1 MTRILIASD
10 LHLEFSDI
18 DLDAAA
24 ADVVVLAGDIHE
36 GAAGIEWAKTRF
48 GQPVVYVAGNH
59 EFYNGEVGA
68 VTAAMKASAAG
79 SNVHVLDDAAA
90 MIAGVRFLGAVLW
103 TDFDLYGATVK
114 EDAFARCLNFMP
126 DFKIVRYGV
135 ETFTPDDTIAI
146 HNRSRAW
153 LGARLAET
161 HDEPTVVVTHHAPH
175 RGSLAEK
182 YAEDPVSAAFVSD
195 LEPLILEA
203 QPALW
208 IHGHTHTPFDYRV
221 GATRVV
227 CNPRGYARKPNAHR
241 ENPDF
246 SPGFIVEV

>member
-18 DLDAAA
+18 ALDASA

-36 GAAGIEWAKTRF
+36 GAAGIEWAKARF
-48 GQPVVYVAGNH
+48 AQPVVYVAGNH

-68 VTAAMKASAAG
+68 VTAAMKAAAEG
-79 SNVHVLDDAAA
+79 SSVQVLDDEAVT
-90 MIAGVRFLGAVLW
+90 IDGVRFLGAVLW
-103 TDFDLYGATVK
+103 TDFGLYGEAVK
-114 EDAFARCLNFMP
+114 AEAFERCLKFMP
-126 DFKIVRYGV
+126 DFKIVSYGS
-135 ETFTPDDTIAI
+135 EIFTPEDTIAI
-146 HNRSRAW
+146 HQRSRDW
-153 LGARLAET
+153 LGGRLAEA
-161 HDEPTVVVTHHAPH
+161 HDGPSVVVTHHAPH
-175 RGSLAEK
+175 RGSLAPR

-203 QPALW
+203 QPELW

-227 CNPRGYARKPNAHR
+227 CNPRGYTRKPNGHK

-246 SPGFIVEV
+246 SPCFVVEV

>member
-18 DLDAAA
+18 ELEADA

-48 GQPVVYVAGNH
+48 AQPVVYVAGNH

-68 VTAAMKASAAG
+68 VTAAMKAAAAG
-79 SNVHVLDDAAA
+79 SNVHVLDDEAVT
-90 MIAGVRFLGAVLW
+90 IAGARFLGAVLW
-103 TDFDLYGATVK
+103 TDFGLYGEAEKAT
-114 EDAFARCLNFMP
+114 AFEKCLAFMP
-126 DFKIVRYGV
+126 DFKIVTYGT
-135 ETFTPDDTIAI
+135 EIFTPDDTIAI
-146 HNRSRAW
+146 HRRSRDW
-153 LGARLAET
+153 LGERLAEG
-161 HDEPTVVVTHHAPH
+161 HDGPTVVVTHHAPH
-175 RGSLAEK
+175 RGSLAER

-221 GATRVV
+221 GGTRVV

-246 SPGFIVEV
+246 SPGFVVEV